1 MRNYRKSGF
10 IQHYFARKNSAG
22 FTLIELLIVIA
33 IIAILAAVVF
43 TALNPLQRFKDARDA
58 RRWSNVTELLS
69 AIKLSQVDLGGS
81 YVATLQAAA
90 TTSTYQIGTAGS
102 GCDSGCTATTTLAAC
117 LDLTGLVSSGHIG
130 SIPTDP
136 SGGTS
141 AKTLYYIS
149 KAATGIV
156 TVGACVPEG
165 SSAISVA
172 R

>member
-1 MRNYRKSGF
+1 MFNHRKLA
-10 IQHYFARKNSAG
+10 QKG

-43 TALNPLQRFKDARDA
+43 VALNPLQRFKDARDA
-58 RRWSNVTELLS
+58 RRWSNVSELLS
-69 AIKLSQVDLGGS
+69 AIKLNQVDNGGS
-81 YVATLQAAA
+81 YLATLAGA
-90 TTSTYQIGTAGS
+90 TASTIYEIGTSGS
-102 GCDSGCTATTTLAAC
+102 GCDTGCTAISTAAVC
-117 LDLTGLVSSGHIG
+117 LDLSGLITSGHIG

-136 SGGTS
+136 SGGTA
-141 AKTLYYIS
+141 AKTLYYIT
-149 KAATGIV
+149 KASTGIV